1 MPLSV
6 EAVLRAQAGD
16 AAARDR
22 LLTTLERAVRAF
34 FVRRIGARVEVDDL
48 VQNTLVRVHQG
59 LEVLKD
65 PARVQ
70 AFALKAALFELQ
82 DHYRGRYATRER
94 LYDPDELP
102 ERGETPPAG
111 EALDAETV
119 LSALNERSRR
129 VLELRAYGYRYEEI
143 AGMTDSTEAAVKMQ
157 VKRALDRLRGFAG
170 TLLCLL
176 LAAQMM
182 DRSFV

>member
-1 MPLSV
+1 MPISS

-22 LLTTLERAVRAF
+22 LLATLETAVRTF
-34 FVRRIGARVEVDDL
+34 FVRRIGSRPEVDDL
-48 VQNTLVRVHQG
+48 VQNTLVRVHQS
-59 LEVLKD
+59 LEALKD

-82 DHYRGRYATRER
+82 DHYRGRYSSRER
-94 LYDPDELP
+94 LFDPDELP
-102 ERGETPPAG
+102 ELGETPSAG

-119 LSALNERSRR
+119 LSTLTDRARR

-143 AGMTDSTEAAVKMQ
+143 AGMTGSTEAAVKMQ
-157 VKRALDRLRGFAG
+157 VKRALDRLRGLAG
-170 TLLCLL
+170 AFSL
-176 LAAQMM
+176 LAALTLHPLG
-182 DRSFV
+182 R